1 MTSTR
6 AFVQTRG
13 AARAGDYAFL
23 GHAPEEPWWRAYR
36 DATAFDHPTVLVTAD
51 GERWAAYLSGI
62 PSGRVDAVGRVVRYT
77 LVLDGPCGAA
87 ETGCVVA
94 GVAAWL
100 NDVAAGPD
108 RGGGELA
115 AALDAGFP
123 GDLVERM
130 LARPSRGRLDPASAD
145 GGERGD
151 THRAS
156 RRDTDATAVESR
168 VLDAL
173 ATLPVPSP
181 GATVAGSWFG
191 GVGSPRAREAFV
203 ARVGAVLGGTPG
215 RALLLNLVGG
225 PDDAAAVLE
234 PGLPVAVLV
243 DGAAP
248 DRVIPL
254 RSEVDAKKAP
264 APPVGTAAAPRTRSA
279 GAAAVARVGVLAV
292 LAVALTVLAA
302 VILLL

>member
-130 LARPSRGRLDPASAD
+130 LARPSRARLDPAD
-145 GGERGD
+145 VGERAV
-151 THRAS
+151 THPAS
-156 RRDTDATAVESR
+156 GRGTDATVVESR

-181 GATVAGSWFG
+181 GAVVPGRWFG
-191 GVGSPRAREAFV
+191 GVGSPQAREAFV
-203 ARVGAVLGGTPG
+203 TRVGALLGGTPG

-225 PDDAAAVLE
+225 PDDATAVLE

-243 DGAAP
+243 DGAAL
-248 DRVIPL
+248 DRVVPL
-254 RSEVDAKKAP
+254 RSEVDAIKAP
-264 APPVGTAAAPRTRSA
+264 APPTGTAAAPSRTRSA
-279 GAAAVARVGVLAV
+279 GAAAVARMGVLAV